1 MIKINL
7 FYVFI
12 ILFQL
17 NIYSSSGIS
26 DTIPINN
33 NIKLDPSIDFYII
46 NKIIIRGNKR
56 TKTRTGQIMVL
67 DSLYSELLLVSQYI
81 QEIF

>member
-67 DSLYSELLLVSQYI
+67 GWYY
-81 QEIF
+81 F